1 MGEDAVAAF
10 RRPVAPCPS
19 CGESQHIE
27 PLRRV
32 GPIWFLRCLSCQFG
46 LRMRVSAISEFRDRR
61 RRERRATM
69 RGGHRIGDMLLQHRC
84 HHCRAVRTRVWVVT
98 PEAFW
103 ARCEECGRI
112 DRIDATA
119 QLRAASEDRRSAGRP
134 WVNRGTRLSA

>member
-19 CGESQHIE
+19 CGEPQHIE

-32 GPIWFLRCLSCQFG
+32 GAVWFLRCLSCQFG

-61 RRERRATM
+61 QRERRATM
-69 RGGHRIGDMLLQHRC
+69 RGGHRIADLPLQHRC
-84 HHCRAVRTRVWVVT
+84 NHCHALRTRVWVVT

-103 ARCEECGRI
+103 TRCDECGRI
-112 DRIDATA
+112 DRIDGQRAVA
-119 QLRAASEDRRSAGRP
+119 RRLRRTSEC
-134 WVNRGTRLSA
+134 